1 MIYKDGSNYNGDFFE
16 EKKHGYGT
24 ETFPSNQ
31 GFYKGNFKEDKK
43 DGEGILELTNGY
55 KYKGSWCNG
64 KREGKGEEFIP
75 RLRDMINVTRKGNW
89 NNDKQQGN
97 FDVSGEIFFP

>member
-16 EKKHGYGT
+16 GEKHGYGT